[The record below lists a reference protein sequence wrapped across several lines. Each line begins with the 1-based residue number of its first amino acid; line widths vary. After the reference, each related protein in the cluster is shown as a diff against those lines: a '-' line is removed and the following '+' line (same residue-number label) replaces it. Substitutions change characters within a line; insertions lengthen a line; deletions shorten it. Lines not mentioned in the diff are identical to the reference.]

1 MHSARDEAV
10 KRRLVQ
16 AVVQDKVRS
25 MLMRTRSWLLA
36 RAAAEDR
43 ELCAVVVQEARA
55 AVCAALV
62 HLLASPGALSQA
74 SYVQATRTFN
84 GVCVLGGVL
93 SLLSFFFAAPH
104 NSESFGAAGPGA
116 CGLGRAALC
125 V

>member
-1 MHSARDEAV
+1 MLTYADVFLRMHSARDEEV

-43 ELCAVVVQEARA
+43 ELCSVVVQEARA
-55 AVCAALV
+55 AVCAALIN
-62 HLLASPGALSQA
+62 LLASPGALSQA

-84 GVCVLGGVL
+84 TFNSVCECWGG
-93 SLLSFFFAAPH
+93 S
-104 NSESFGAAGPGA
+104 
-116 CGLGRAALC
+116 
-125 V
+125 